1 MHPMLTNAVKA
12 ARQAGDII
20 NFASRDL
27 GQLKIQ
33 TKTFN
38 DFVSEVDKAAE
49 QAIIDT
55 LKAAYPDHGFLG
67 EESGD
72 TNKDA
77 ENIWKKY

>member
-33 TKTFN
+33 TKSFN
-38 DFVSEVDKAAE
+38 DFVSEVDQAAE
-49 QAIIDT
+49 KAIIDT
-55 LKAAYPDHGFLG
+55 LKALTPIMAF
-67 EESGD
+67 
-72 TNKDA
+72 
-77 ENIWKKY
+77 